1 MGEEK
6 KNKSIDRHEY
16 CINKE
21 LLMEHEYCINKELLT
36 RWQNRILNAG
46 CGQYSWQNSNLV
58 FIYYISFPLHN
69 DKYFNSLA
77 ECNLAHV
84 FIFIVLSFA
93 YFRSFHLWYI

>member
-6 KNKSIDRHEY
+6 KNESVDR
-16 CINKE
+16 
-21 LLMEHEYCINKELLT
+21 HEYCINKELLT

-58 FIYYISFPLHN
+58 FIYYISFPLYS

-77 ECNLAHV
+77 ECNLSHV
-84 FIFIVLSFA
+84 FILIVLSFA
-93 YFRSFHLWYI
+93 YFRLFHLRYI